1 MWVIFDR
8 HATPPPHT
16 LPLQC
21 IKKNMTDF
29 FYGWGV
35 ARKGK
40 QRVRVRES
48 GEEGG
53 AKKPYGPPT
62 HPSKNS

>member
-1 MWVIFDR
+1 
-8 HATPPPHT
+8 
-16 LPLQC
+16 
-21 IKKNMTDF
+21 MTDF

-40 QRVRVRES
+40 ERVRVRER